1 MKAVVY
7 NGFNGI
13 RAAMLSVNQVIQN
26 RYRVERLVGQGGF
39 GAVYRVRDMQLNLV
53 CALKENF
60 ETSPAAQR
68 QFVHEATI
76 LSGLRHPNL
85 TRVTDHFTLPGQGQY
100 LVMDYIEGVDLKT
113 RLQQAG
119 TPLPISQVIPWIL
132 QIADALAY
140 LHGQK
145 PPIIHRDLKPENII
159 ITPQNTAMLVDFG
172 VAKVYDPALKTTI
185 GARAVTP
192 GFSPPEQYGQGTT
205 DNRSDIYALGAT
217 LYTLVTNQEPV
228 ESIQRTLRVPL
239 VSPRQVNPL
248 VSPALD
254 AAILKAMEPVPSDR
268 FQRMEHFKA
277 ALTQQQSM
285 APRPRPAAVL
295 VKKKPGPS
303 VKTNP
308 ASIMPPRSMLLSF
321 LVLAAV
327 LILLVALGLSRRA
340 IQQTP
345 MPAVPPTLTAAVT
358 ETEPG
363 AIQGTIRAEQ
373 TQAASL
379 LLPAVT
385 PFPTST
391 LKPYAPTAT
400 RIAMN
405 ASKTPIE
412 KGNYTCV
419 LVSYLQDITVPDGSV
434 FSPGSPFIKTWRLQN
449 VSNCT
454 LEKDARLVFLGG
466 DLMGD
471 EQEFPIAIEVVP
483 GQVFDVSIPLTAPGA
498 PGKFKSEWVMKTR
511 EGNLISGLQLS
522 VEIEVR

>member
-1 MKAVVY
+1 
-7 NGFNGI
+7 
-13 RAAMLSVNQVIQN
+13 MLSVNQVIQN

-39 GAVYRVRDMQLNLV
+39 GAVYRVRDLQLNLT

-60 ETSPAAQR
+60 ETSAAAQR
-68 QFVHEATI
+68 QFIHEATI

-132 QIADALAY
+132 QITDALAY

-159 ITPQNTAMLVDFG
+159 ITPQNTAILVDFG

-217 LYTLVTNQEPV
+217 LYTMVTNQEPV

-254 AAILKAMEPVPSDR
+254 SAILKAMEPVPADR

-277 ALTQQQSM
+277 ALTQQQNM
-285 APRPRPAAVL
+285 APRPRPVAAPVKKAAVSAAR
-295 VKKKPGPS
+295 KQTS
-303 VKTNP
+303 T
-308 ASIMPPRSMLLSF
+308 IMPPRSMLL
-321 LVLAAV
+321 LILGTAAV

-340 IQQTP
+340 SQQSP
-345 MPAVPPTLTAAVT
+345 LPAALPTLTAAIT
-358 ETEPG
+358 ETVPG
-363 AIQGTIRAEQ
+363 AIQGTIQAEQ
-373 TQAASL
+373 TRAASL

-391 LKPYAPTAT
+391 LKPSAPTAT
-400 RIAMN
+400 RIAVS
-405 ASKTPIE
+405 ASKTPID

-419 LVSYLQDITVPDGSV
+419 LISYLQDITVPDGSV
-434 FSPGSPFIKTWRLQN
+434 FSPGSGFIKTWRLQN

-466 DLMGD
+466 DPMGS
-471 EQEFPIAIEVVP
+471 EEEFPITIEVVP
-483 GQVFDVSIPLTAPGA
+483 GQVFDVSIPLAAPGA
-498 PGKFKSEWVMKTR
+498 AGRYKSEWGIKTS
-511 EGNLISGLQLS
+511 EGSLISGLQLS

>member
-1 MKAVVY
+1 
-7 NGFNGI
+7 
-13 RAAMLSVNQVIQN
+13 MLSVNQVIQN

-39 GAVYRVRDMQLNLV
+39 GAVYRVRDLQLNLT

-60 ETSPAAQR
+60 ETSAAAQR
-68 QFVHEATI
+68 QFIHEATI

-132 QIADALAY
+132 QITDALAY

-159 ITPQNTAMLVDFG
+159 ITPQNTAILVDFG

-254 AAILKAMEPVPSDR
+254 SAILKAMEPVPADR

-277 ALTQQQSM
+277 ALTQQQNM
-285 APRPRPAAVL
+285 APRPRPVAAPVKKAAVSAARKQTL
-295 VKKKPGPS
+295 
-303 VKTNP
+303 T
-308 ASIMPPRSMLLSF
+308 IMPPRSMLL
-321 LVLAAV
+321 LILGTAAV
-327 LILLVALGLSRRA
+327 LILLVALGLSRQA
-340 IQQTP
+340 SQQSP
-345 MPAVPPTLTAAVT
+345 LPAALPTLPAAIT
-358 ETEPG
+358 ETVPG
-363 AIQGTIRAEQ
+363 AIQGTIQAEQ
-373 TQAASL
+373 TRAASL

-391 LKPYAPTAT
+391 LKPSAPTAT
-400 RIAMN
+400 RIAVS
-405 ASKTPIE
+405 ASKTPID

-419 LVSYLQDITVPDGSV
+419 LISYLQDITVPDGSV
-434 FSPGSPFIKTWRLQN
+434 FSPGSGFIKTWRLQN

-466 DLMGD
+466 DPMGS
-471 EQEFPIAIEVVP
+471 EEEFPITIEVVP
-483 GQVFDVSIPLTAPGA
+483 GQVFDVSIPLAAPGA
-498 PGKFKSEWVMKTR
+498 AGRYKSEWGIKTS
-511 EGNLISGLQLS
+511 EGSLISGLQLS

>member
-1 MKAVVY
+1 MNM
-7 NGFNGI
+7 NGFNI
-13 RAAMLSVNQVIQN
+13 AMLSVNQVIHN

-39 GAVYRVRDMQLNLV
+39 GAVYRVRDLQLNLV

-60 ETSPAAQR
+60 ETSAAAQR

-113 RLQQAG
+113 KLQQAG

-228 ESIQRTLRVPL
+228 ESIQRTLRVPI
-239 VSPRQVNPL
+239 VPPRQVNPL

-254 AAILKAMEPVPSDR
+254 AAILKAMQPVPADR

-285 APRPRPAAVL
+285 APRPRPVAVPMKKAAS
-295 VKKKPGPS
+295 PAAR
-303 VKTNP
+303 NQA
-308 ASIMPPRSMLLSF
+308 ASIMPPRSMLL
-321 LVLAAV
+321 LILGAAAV
-327 LILLVALGLSRRA
+327 IILLAALGLSRLSS
-340 IQQTP
+340 QQSPLPADLPVLTP
-345 MPAVPPTLTAAVT
+345 TIT
-358 ETEPG
+358 ESLPG
-363 AIQGTIRAEQ
+363 AIQETASAEQ

-391 LKPYAPTAT
+391 LKLSASTAT
-400 RIAMN
+400 RIPVS
-405 ASKTPIE
+405 ASKTPID
-412 KGNYTCV
+412 KGDYTCV
-419 LVSYLQDITVPDGSV
+419 LVAYLQDITVPDGSV
-434 FSPGSPFIKTWRLQN
+434 FSPGSTFIKTWRLQN

-466 DLMGD
+466 DPMGG
-471 EQEFPIAIEVVP
+471 EEELPITIEVVP
-483 GQVFDVSIPLTAPGA
+483 GQVFNVSIPLAAPGTA
-498 PGKFKSEWVMKTR
+498 GKYKGEWVIKTR
-511 EGNLISGLQLS
+511 DGSLISGLQLS